1 MNNNVLY
8 HSLLGLPS
16 GERFGHL
23 SALRGL
29 LNSLACRE
37 PDADNLN
44 ETIAVAIDL
53 TMDFFSKRREEIWR
67 KPSRI

>member
-1 MNNNVLY
+1 
-8 HSLLGLPS
+8 
-16 GERFGHL
+16 
-23 SALRGL
+23 LRGL

-44 ETIAVAIDL
+44 ETLAVAVYL

-67 KPSRI
+67 KRLRI